1 MPETQNIPEWLQ
13 REVND
18 YFVKPL
24 NFQPATVLDIG
35 ANVGAFAIR
44 AHREWPAAHVICYEP
59 MPFNV
64 DKLRQNV
71 DAEWCQI
78 VPCAVRER
86 TGVDDIYLGDMF
98 VTGGFRKGT
107 RQTDTRISVSCV
119 AASEIPPCDLIKID
133 TEGCEVEILA
143 NLDLTKTK
151 AILLE
156 HHSKS
161 DAATIKK
168 MLTPKYRILHDESDL
183 EVGTMIFVLAEP
195 V

>member
-1 MPETQNIPEWLQ
+1 MQ
-13 REVND
+13 
-18 YFVKPL
+18 
-24 NFQPATVLDIG
+24 
-35 ANVGAFAIR
+35 
-44 AHREWPAAHVICYEP
+44 
-59 MPFNV
+59 
-64 DKLRQNV
+64 
-71 DAEWCQI
+71 
-78 VPCAVRER
+78 ER
-86 TGVDDIYLGDMF
+86 NE
-98 VTGGFRKGT
+98 
-107 RQTDTRISVSCV
+107 TDTRISVSCV
-119 AASEIPPCDLIKID
+119 AASEIPPSDLIKID